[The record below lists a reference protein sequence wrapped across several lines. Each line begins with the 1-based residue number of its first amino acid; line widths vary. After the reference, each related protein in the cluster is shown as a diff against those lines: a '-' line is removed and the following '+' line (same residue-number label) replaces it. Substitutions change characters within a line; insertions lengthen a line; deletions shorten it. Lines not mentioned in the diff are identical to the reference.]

1 MNAGEAEWQL
11 VSGVSFL
18 EGETRWM
25 AGQAVVLLKSPAAAG
40 PVRVKLYISAST
52 PARRVTLL
60 LDGEQIASETYAQ
73 PGIYTIET
81 RPILPRN
88 SITTLTITVDKT
100 FSVPGDRRV
109 LGIVLIAAGFP

>member
-1 MNAGEAEWQL
+1 MNAPEAEWQL

-25 AGQAVVLLKSPAAAG
+25 AEQAVILLKSPAAAT

-52 PARRVTLL
+52 PARRVTLQ
-60 LDGEQIASETYAQ
+60 LDGAQIASETYAQ
-73 PGIYTIET
+73 PGIHTLET
-81 RPILPRN
+81 RPIQPRN
-88 SITTLTITVDKT
+88 PTATLTITVDKT

-109 LGIVLIAAGFP
+109 LGIVLIGAGFP